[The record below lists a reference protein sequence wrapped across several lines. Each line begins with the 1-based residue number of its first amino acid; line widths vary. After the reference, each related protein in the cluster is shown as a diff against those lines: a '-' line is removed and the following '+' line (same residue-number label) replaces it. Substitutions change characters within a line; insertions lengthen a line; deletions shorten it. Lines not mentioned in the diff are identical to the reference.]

1 MRNVPWAGLVA
12 LLAMFLLPA
21 RLFEPRTIKHR
32 PLRHVC
38 ADCGAR
44 WAPGH
49 TCDPGPT
56 APGTADRPAPE
67 PLDPDR
73 PVKSSSSGS
82 TGRGSSS
89 PGWPAGSAGG
99 ADPRRPGGPGPRP
112 A

>member
-32 PLRHVC
+32 PVRQIC

-56 APGTADRPAPE
+56 APGSVDRPAPE
-67 PLDPDR
+67 RLDPDR
-73 PVKSSSSGS
+73 PVKVELVRLDRPRELEPGVA
-82 TGRGSSS
+82 RGLRRR
-89 PGWPAGSAGG
+89 
-99 ADPRRPGGPGPRP
+99 RRP
-112 A
+112 

>member
-32 PLRHVC
+32 PVRHVC

-56 APGTADRPAPE
+56 APGTGDRPAADR
-67 PLDPDR
+67 LDPDR
-73 PVKSSSSGS
+73 PVKVELVRLDPPRELWPRELRPRVA
-82 TGRGSSS
+82 RGLRRR
-89 PGWPAGSAGG
+89 
-99 ADPRRPGGPGPRP
+99 RRP
-112 A
+112 